1 MKQFELD
8 FEGGL
13 IDRYPNFLDCVR
25 ASVYGCGR
33 QFKAIAADL
42 DMSPSLLSQ
51 KLSDQADSHFP
62 LRRLPELLEATRDFT
77 PIFWLVE
84 KYCDNPDAKRRKSIE
99 RLSALLPEIQR
110 LVLESAAP

>member
-1 MKQFELD
+1 MRQFELD

-33 QFKAIAADL
+33 AFKAVAADL
-42 DMSPSLLSQ
+42 DMSASALSQ
-51 KLSDQADSHFP
+51 KLADNTDNHFA
-62 LRRLPELLEATRDFT
+62 LRRLPELLEATKDFT

-84 KYCDNPDAKRRKSIE
+84 KYCDGPEEKRRRAIVTLSQLMPQIE
-99 RLSALLPEIQR
+99 RLVKEAT
-110 LVLESAAP
+110 

>member
-1 MKQFELD
+1 MAQQYQLD

-42 DMSPSLLSQ
+42 DMSPSTLSQ
-51 KLSDQADSHFP
+51 KLADQTDNHFA
-62 LRRLPELLEATRDFT
+62 LRRLPELVEATRNLT
-77 PIFWLVE
+77 PIYWLVE
-84 KYCDNPDAKRRKSIE
+84 RFCSDQDRKAK
-99 RLSALLPEIQR
+99 LALAQIPALVEQLQR
-110 LVLESAAP
+110 LAKDAAR